1 MTAAPDGRYDRLFTP
16 MTLGRREVKNRIAFP
31 AMITGVG
38 AGNLPTERTVAGYAR
53 MASGGAGMVVSEA
66 LAVHPTSEPKP
77 FALVTYDPAGW
88 DGFARIAEAVEGED
102 CRMIGQ
108 LYHLGRSQLWTTGGA
123 RPMGPSALP
132 DHYSRTVPRAMSHG
146 DIAMLTEAF
155 ARSAAMLAAR
165 GFSGVE
171 LHAAHGHLLS
181 LFLSPWSNHRED
193 DYGGDATGR
202 SRFLREVI
210 EAIRSVT
217 GPDFVI
223 GLKMPGD
230 EGVRGGLRPADAAAL
245 FTRIQAG
252 APVDYVCFAQ
262 GTIAPSFGD
271 HVPDASY
278 PPSPYLDLQREA
290 RAAAGGVPVVAVGRI
305 RSAAEAETALRSG
318 AADLVALGR
327 ALVADPDLPRKARA
341 GREELIRPCVY
352 CNACWGEVHAGR
364 PAACP
369 VNPAFGLTAKEAEP
383 PATVENPLRVTVV
396 GGGVAGLE
404 AARAAADRGHRV
416 TLLAGPRL
424 GGRTRAEAALPG
436 RGDLGLLVAAQEAA
450 ARRSGVEIVQGAPAE
465 AADVLA
471 TGPDAVVLATG
482 ARMRPPAVDGTAI
495 GDLPAAPEVSAE
507 GTAVLLAEDDGAA
520 ACALAELLAARHP
533 RTVLLTPRLALAET
547 VPYTSRLGIHRRL
560 SAAGVEVVTGA
571 AATGLDGG
579 TLHYENVFSGERATI
594 DDVGQVVWSTA
605 RVPAD
610 DLAGPLGDRGLTVH
624 RVGDA
629 HAPATLL
636 EALNR
641 ARTVAGSL

>member
-1 MTAAPDGRYDRLFTP
+1 MSGAPAERYERLFTP
-16 MTLGRREVKNRIAFP
+16 MALGRREVKNRIAFP
-31 AMITGVG
+31 AMITGLG
-38 AGNLPTERTVAGYAR
+38 AGNRPTERTVAAYAR
-53 MASGGAGMVVSEA
+53 TAAGGAGMVVSEA

-88 DGFARIAEAVEGED
+88 DGFARIAEAVERED

-108 LYHLGRSQLWTTGGA
+108 LYHLGRSQLWTTGDA

-132 DHYSRTVPRAMSHG
+132 DFYSGTMPRVMSHG

-155 ARSAAMLAAR
+155 AHSAAMLAAR

-193 DYGGDATGR
+193 AYGGDVTGR
-202 SRFLREVI
+202 TRFLREVI
-210 EAIRSVT
+210 EAIRAAT
-217 GPDFVI
+217 GPDFVV

-245 FTRIQAG
+245 FTRVQEG

-271 HVPDASY
+271 HVPDMHY
-278 PPSPYLDLQREA
+278 PPTPYLDLQREL
-290 RAAAGGVPVVAVGRI
+290 RAAAGGVPVVAVGRV
-305 RSAAEAETALRSG
+305 RSAAEAETTLRSG

-341 GREELIRPCVY
+341 RQEEQIRPGVY

-369 VNPAFGLTAKEAEP
+369 VNPGFGLTAQEAA
-383 PATVENPLRVTVV
+383 PAAAASARRVTVV

-424 GGRTRAEAALPG
+424 GGRTRAESRLPG
-436 RGDLGLLVAAQEAA
+436 RGDLGRLVVSQEEA
-450 ARRSGVEIVQGAPAE
+450 ARRAGVEVVLGAQARE
-465 AADVLA
+465 ADVLA
-471 TGPDAVVLATG
+471 TAPDAVVLATG
-482 ARMRPPAVDGTAI
+482 ARMRPPAALVGTGINDYLAT
-495 GDLPAAPEVSAE
+495 PAGPAS
-507 GTAVLLAEDDGAA
+507 GTAVILGEDDGAA
-520 ACALAELLAARHP
+520 VCALAELRASRHP
-533 RTVLLTPRLALAET
+533 RTVLLTPRLAPAET
-547 VPYTSRLGIHRRL
+547 VPYTSRLGVHRRL
-560 SAAGVEVVTGA
+560 SAARVEVVTGA
-571 AATGLDGG
+571 AARGLDGT
-579 TLHYENVFSGERATI
+579 TLHYENLFTGDPATV
-594 DDVGQVVWSTA
+594 DGVGQVVWATA
-605 RVPAD
+605 RIPVD
-610 DLAGPLGDRGLTVH
+610 DLYGPLRRRGLAVH

-636 EALNR
+636 TALTQ
-641 ARTVAGSL
+641 ARTVAEEL